1 MSDLPVLE
9 ADLHLYV
16 DNGCSPELGARVEA
30 YLATHPEAA
39 ERVANWKSQNA
50 ALRDMFPIPPINP
63 SLRTLPSSGE
73 KEKSA
78 ALLRYLTFLLVFLLG
93 VTLTII
99 VSTGFS
105 IFRPDMS
112 SIRALIYSIFLRG

>member
-16 DNGCSPELGARVEA
+16 DNNCSAELVARVEA

-39 ERVANWKSQNA
+39 ERVANWKSQNM

-63 SLRTLPSSGE
+63 SLRTLHSSGE

-93 VTLTII
+93 VTLTIL

-105 IFRPDMS
+105 IFRLDVS
-112 SIRALIYSIFLRG
+112 SIRALVYSIFFRG